1 MEARG
6 THSGSWALPW
16 DALRPV
22 TVDCPSHW
30 QTNEMLLTGLRPD
43 SAENYWRTFGS
54 NKKSTQ
60 VSCLLKGQGECKSS
74 HSFLCGGHG
83 MYLEKECF
91 LSFIF
96 LFWAVLECF
105 FLSPPPPSKSL
116 FILCPLFVLMQ
127 QTFDFW
133 INLIMRFPSWTP
145 KKDFDCFKI

>member
-16 DALRPV
+16 DGLRPV

-30 QTNEMLLTGLRPD
+30 PTNEMLLTGLLPD

-83 MYLEKECF
+83 MYLEKEY
-91 LSFIF
+91 F
-96 LFWAVLECF
+96 LFFF
-105 FLSPPPPSKSL
+105 FLSLDGSWMFVFFSSKSL
-116 FILCPLFVLMQ
+116 FILCPLFLFVR

-133 INLIMRFPSWTP
+133 INLIMRFPSCTLG
-145 KKDFDCFKI
+145 KDFKCFKN

>member
-16 DALRPV
+16 DGLRPV

-30 QTNEMLLTGLRPD
+30 PTNEMLLTGLLPD

-83 MYLEKECF
+83 MYLEKEY
-91 LSFIF
+91 F
-96 LFWAVLECF
+96 LFFFFSFFGWFLNVCF
-105 FLSPPPPSKSL
+105 FFLEK
-116 FILCPLFVLMQ
+116 FIHFVSAFPLCA
-127 QTFDFW
+127 TNFW
-133 INLIMRFPSWTP
+133 LLDKFNYAFP
-145 KKDFDCFKI
+145 